1 MANTPEPN
9 SEDPFSGIPFLG
21 DIAKAMSG
29 QGPINWDAARQF
41 ALLGATGGEQEPN
54 VDPASRMA
62 LEALV
67 PIARMHVG
75 DLTGAD
81 LSTTDVVT
89 CSRSQW
95 AADTLDSY
103 RPLFTDLA
111 TALSGATGV
120 DEDATDPMAQM
131 MAGLS
136 KMMAPAMLGMAV
148 GSMTGDLA
156 QRCFGVHDLPIPR
169 IDQRLKL
176 IGANIDAFAAQWE
189 IPLDEVRLWVL
200 AHEFAGQAVLSSPN
214 FATPLSTMVRQYVAA
229 FRPDPDAV
237 IEKLG
242 GLDPTSADPME
253 AIQQTLGDP
262 AILLGAVSSEA
273 QREMEPRLDAA
284 VAAVVGFTD
293 WIVDAVS
300 VRVVGGSR
308 FESLKRF
315 VANALNNLLPMC
327 LFIACLAFDSMR
339 NKFVAANN
347 SCRALLTGS
356 VTMQR
361 LRCCSL
367 ATIAAQHQAKSLRL
381 ACGSHGSVS
390 RNGHI

>member
-1 MANTPEPN
+1 
-9 SEDPFSGIPFLG
+9 
-21 DIAKAMSG
+21 
-29 QGPINWDAARQF
+29 
-41 ALLGATGGEQEPN
+41 
-54 VDPASRMA
+54 
-62 LEALV
+62 
-67 PIARMHVG
+67 
-75 DLTGAD
+75 
-81 LSTTDVVT
+81 
-89 CSRSQW
+89 
-95 AADTLDSY
+95 
-103 RPLFTDLA
+103 
-111 TALSGATGV
+111 
-120 DEDATDPMAQM
+120 MAQM

-169 IDQRLKL
+169 TDQRLKL

-214 FATPLSTMVRQYVAA
+214 FATPLSAMVRQYVAA

-242 GLDPTSADPME
+242 GLDPTSGDPME

-262 AILLGAVSSEA
+262 AILLGAVSSEE

-300 VRVVGGSR
+300 VRVVGGSALR
-308 FESLKRF
+308 IAEAVRRQRVEQSPSDVF
-315 VANALNNLLPMC
+315 VHRLLGIR
-327 LFIACLAFDSMR
+327 LDEEQVHSGKQFVQGVVDRVGDDAAIAM
-339 NKFVAANN
+339 
-347 SCRALLTGS
+347 LLSGND
-356 VTMQR
+356 
-361 LRCCSL
+361 RCPTPSE
-367 ATIAAQHQAKSLRL
+367 IAAPGLWIAR
-381 ACGSHGSVS
+381 VS
-390 RNGHI
+390 ES

>member
-111 TALSGATGV
+111 TALSGA
-120 DEDATDPMAQM
+120 
-131 MAGLS
+131 
-136 KMMAPAMLGMAV
+136 
-148 GSMTGDLA
+148 TGDLA

-300 VRVVGGSR
+300 VRVVGGSALR
-308 FESLKRF
+308 IAEAVRRQRVEQSPSDVF
-315 VANALNNLLPMC
+315 VHRLLGIR
-327 LFIACLAFDSMR
+327 LDEEQVRSGKQFVQGVVDRVGDDAAIAM
-339 NKFVAANN
+339 
-347 SCRALLTGS
+347 LLTGND
-356 VTMQR
+356 
-361 LRCCSL
+361 RCPTPSE
-367 ATIAAQHQAKSLRL
+367 IAAPGLWIAR
-381 ACGSHGSVS
+381 VS
-390 RNGHI
+390 ES

>member
-169 IDQRLKL
+169 TDQRLKL

-214 FATPLSTMVRQYVAA
+214 FATPLSAMVRQYVAA

-242 GLDPTSADPME
+242 GLDPTSGDPME

-262 AILLGAVSSEA
+262 AILLGAVSSEE
-273 QREMEPRLDAA
+273 QHEMEPRLDAA

-300 VRVVGGSR
+300 VRVVGGSALR
-308 FESLKRF
+308 IAEAVRRQRVEQSPSDVF
-315 VANALNNLLPMC
+315 VHRLLGIR
-327 LFIACLAFDSMR
+327 LDEEQVHSGKQFVQGVVDRVGDDAAIAM
-339 NKFVAANN
+339 
-347 SCRALLTGS
+347 LLSGND
-356 VTMQR
+356 
-361 LRCCSL
+361 RCPTPSE
-367 ATIAAQHQAKSLRL
+367 IAAPGLWIAR
-381 ACGSHGSVS
+381 VS
-390 RNGHI
+390 ES

>member
-1 MANTPEPN
+1 MADTPEPQP
-9 SEDPFSGIPFLG
+9 EDPFRGIPFLG

-41 ALLGATGGEQEPN
+41 AQLGATGGEQEAN

-67 PIARMHVG
+67 PIAQMHVG

-81 LSTTDVVT
+81 LTDTGVIT
-89 CSRSQW
+89 LSRSQW

-111 TALSGATGV
+111 TALSGGSTP
-120 DEDATDPMAQM
+120 DDDPSDPMAQM

-148 GSMTGDLA
+148 GSMVGDLA
-156 QRCFGVHDLPIPR
+156 QRSFGVHDLPIPR
-169 IDQRLKL
+169 SDSRLKL
-176 IGANIDAFAAQWE
+176 IGSNIDAFASQWE
-189 IPLDEVRLWVL
+189 IPADEMRLWVL
-200 AHEFAGQAVLSSPN
+200 AHEFAGQAVLSAPN
-214 FATPLSTMVRQYVAA
+214 FGEPLSAMVRQYVAA

-237 IEKLG
+237 MEKLG
-242 GLDPTSADPME
+242 GLDPTAGDPME

-262 AILLGAVSSEA
+262 AILLGAVSSEE
-273 QREMEPRLDAA
+273 QRAMEPQLDAA

-300 VRVVGGSR
+300 VRVVGGSALR
-308 FESLKRF
+308 IAEAVRRQRVEQSPSDLF
-315 VANALNNLLPMC
+315 VHRLLGIRLDEDQVRRGKQFVQGVVDRVGDDNAIEM
-327 LFIACLAFDSMR
+327 
-339 NKFVAANN
+339 
-347 SCRALLTGS
+347 LLTGS
-356 VTMQR
+356 D
-361 LRCCSL
+361 RCPTPSEIDAPGLWL
-367 ATIAAQHQAKSLRL
+367 AR
-381 ACGSHGSVS
+381 VS
-390 RNGHI
+390 ES